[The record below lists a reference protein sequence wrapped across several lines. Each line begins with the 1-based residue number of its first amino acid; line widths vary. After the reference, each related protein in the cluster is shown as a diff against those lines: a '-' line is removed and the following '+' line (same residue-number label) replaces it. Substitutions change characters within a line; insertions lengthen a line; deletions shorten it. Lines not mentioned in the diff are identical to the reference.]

1 MEHNADVASIVHE
14 IASTLER
21 EGNVRTVF
29 GEPLKLDTRTVVPV
43 ASVSIGAGGGGA
55 RVLGAAVDTLR
66 RWLWRRP
73 VHVEPGR
80 SLVGGG
86 GAGIQIQPMGFL
98 CEENGRVVFTRID
111 QAAPRR

>member
-1 MEHNADVASIVHE
+1 MEPTADMASIVHE
-14 IASTLER
+14 IAATLER

-29 GEPLKLDTRTVVPV
+29 GEPLKLDTRTVIPV
-43 ASVSIGAGGGGA
+43 ASVAIGAGGGGA

-66 RWLWRRP
+66 RWLWRGP

-80 SLVGGG
+80 SLVGGA

-98 CEENGRVVFTRID
+98 CEDNGRVVFTRID
-111 QAAPRR
+111 QSGTRR